1 MYYHLDVERL
11 IREGLRVAVPA
22 GNSSH
27 QEAAAAEYA
36 RLLTSYYVRDDE
48 GLRLFLLGLYVKRP
62 WCKGLTQLML
72 RTILRNEYDIAV
84 SAGRLRRVLRLL
96 REPVHTSNGVKVV

>member
-1 MYYHLDVERL
+1 
-11 IREGLRVAVPA
+11 
-22 GNSSH
+22 
-27 QEAAAAEYA
+27 
-36 RLLTSYYVRDDE
+36 
-48 GLRLFLLGLYVKRP
+48 
-62 WCKGLTQLML
+62 ML

>member
-36 RLLTSYYVRDDE
+36 RLLTRYYVRDDE
-48 GLRLFLLGLYVKRP
+48 GLRLLLLGMYKKRP
-62 WCKGLTQLML
+62 WCKGLTQKML
-72 RTILRNEYDIAV
+72 RTILWNEYEIAV
-84 SAGRLRRVLRLL
+84 SDVRLRRVLRMV